1 MLFTVVFTLT
11 QYIIWLK
18 LFAMV
23 AEVILVKVDLRLS
36 RIFLLIFLIKF
47 AFCNFIL
54 RLSNLVVKYLSKTS
68 CCTIS

>member
-36 RIFLLIFLIKF
+36 RIFLLIFLILF